1 MSTLSNLSQYGVS
14 FQIKIINSL
23 LKHKEFLTNIYD
35 VIDVEHFDNPAHKW
49 LIEEILRFYA
59 QYHTT
64 ASLDYLSAEVKKIP
78 NEVLRVSV
86 VEQLKEA
93 FKILNDDQ
101 AYVEQEFSN
110 FCRNQQLKSAIFKS
124 VELLEKGDFDSILS
138 EVQRATK
145 AGQDKNIGHEY
156 VKDVE
161 SRYRVEERGCVPT
174 GWPVI
179 DELLAGGL
187 GKGDLG
193 LVFGNPG
200 GGKSWMLIA
209 LGATAVKAG
218 YNVLHYTLELS
229 EVYVGRRY
237 DASFVESNIE
247 TVSFNREKVEAK
259 IKELPGQLIVKEYSP
274 GKASMSTIEGHI
286 QKCKDLGFEP
296 DLIIIDYVDLLRSGR
311 KTVDRKEEI
320 DDVYTAAKALARE
333 QNLPVWTVSQV
344 NRMGAKDDIIEA
356 DKAAGS
362 YGKIM
367 VADFAASLS
376 RKRED
381 KVNGTGRV
389 HIMKNRYGMDGM
401 TYAAKIDTNIG
412 KIVIDPSEL
421 DDTNMFIA
429 DFNNNSRPATGSQP
443 SSTFSVQDRL
453 ALGKKF
459 FELGEN

>member
-124 VELLEKGDFDSILS
+124 VELLEKGDFDSILT

-145 AGQDKNIGHEY
+145 AGTDKNIGHEY

-209 LGATAVKAG
+209 LGVQAVKLG

-296 DLIIIDYVDLLRSGR
+296 DLIIIDYVDLLRSNR
-311 KTVDRKEEI
+311 KSADRKEEI
-320 DDVYTAAKALARE
+320 DDVYTAAKGLARE

-412 KIVIDPSEL
+412 KIIIDPSEL

-429 DFNNNSRPATGSQP
+429 DFNNSGKPVTGSQP
-443 SSTFSVQDRL
+443 FSTFSPQERL

>member
-78 NEVLRVSV
+78 NEVMRVSV

-124 VELLEKGDFDSILS
+124 VDLLEKGDFDSILA

-193 LVFGNPG
+193 LIFGNPG

-247 TVSFNREKVEAK
+247 TVSFNREKVEQR

-286 QKCKDLGFEP
+286 QKCKDLGFDP
-296 DLIIIDYVDLLRSGR
+296 DLIIIDYVDLLKSGR
-311 KTVDRKEEI
+311 KTLDRKEEI
-320 DDVYTAAKALARE
+320 DDVYTAAKGLARE

-412 KIVIDPSEL
+412 KIQIDPSEL

-429 DFNNNSRPATGSQP
+429 DFNNNGKPVTGSQP
-443 SSTFSVQDRL
+443 FSTFSATERL

>member
-209 LGATAVKAG
+209 LGVQAVKLG

-247 TVSFNREKVEAK
+247 TVSFNREKVEST
-259 IKELPGQLIVKEYSP
+259 IKELPGKLIVKEYSP

-429 DFNNNSRPATGSQP
+429 DFNNNGKPVTGSQP
-443 SSTFSVQDRL
+443 FTTFSPQERL

>member
-1 MSTLSNLSQYGVS
+1 MGTLTSLNQYGIS
-14 FQIKIINSL
+14 FQIKVINSL

-35 VIDVEHFDNPAHKW
+35 VLDVEHFDNPAHKW
-49 LIEEILRFYA
+49 LIEEIVRYYA
-59 QYHTT
+59 KYHTT
-64 ASLDYLSAEVKKIP
+64 PSLDYLSAEVKKIP
-78 NEVLRVSV
+78 NEVLKVSV
-86 VEQLKEA
+86 VEQLKDA
-93 FKILNDDQ
+93 YKVINDDQ
-101 AYVEQEFSN
+101 EYVEQEFSN
-110 FCRNQQLKSAIFKS
+110 FCRNQQLKGAIFKS
-124 VELLEKGDFDSILS
+124 IELLEKGDYDSIIQ

-174 GWPVI
+174 GWPVV

-187 GKGDLG
+187 GKGDFG
-193 LVFGNPG
+193 IVFGNPG

-209 LGATAVKAG
+209 LGAEAVKLG

-247 TVSFNREKVEAK
+247 TVSFNREKVEER

-274 GKASMSTIEGHI
+274 GRASMSTIEAHI
-286 QKCKDLGFEP
+286 QKCKDLGFEA
-296 DLIIIDYVDLLRSGR
+296 DLIIIDYVDLLHSGR
-311 KTVDRKEEI
+311 KFADKKEEL
-320 DDVYTAAKALARE
+320 DDVYTAAKSLARE
-333 QNLPVWTVSQV
+333 MKVPVWTVSQV

-367 VADFAASLS
+367 VADFAMSLS
-376 RKRED
+376 RKRQD
-381 KVNGTGRV
+381 KVEGTGRI

-412 KIVIDPSEL
+412 KITIEAGEL
-421 DDTNMFIA
+421 DDTNMYIN
-429 DFNNNSRPATGSQP
+429 DGTNNSRPTGSQVGTSWSP
-443 SSTFSVQDRL
+443 QEK
-453 ALGKKF
+453 AYLGRKF
-459 FELGEN
+459 FELHEK

>member
-145 AGQDKNIGHEY
+145 AGTDKNIGHEY

-161 SRYRVEERGCVPT
+161 SRYRIEERGCVPT

-193 LVFGNPG
+193 LIFGNPG

-209 LGATAVKAG
+209 LGVQAVKLG

-296 DLIIIDYVDLLRSGR
+296 DLIIIDYVDLLRSNR
-311 KTVDRKEEI
+311 KSADRKEEI
-320 DDVYTAAKALARE
+320 DDVYTAAKGLARE

-429 DFNNNSRPATGSQP
+429 DFNNSGKPVTGSQ
-443 SSTFSVQDRL
+443 SFSTFSPQERL